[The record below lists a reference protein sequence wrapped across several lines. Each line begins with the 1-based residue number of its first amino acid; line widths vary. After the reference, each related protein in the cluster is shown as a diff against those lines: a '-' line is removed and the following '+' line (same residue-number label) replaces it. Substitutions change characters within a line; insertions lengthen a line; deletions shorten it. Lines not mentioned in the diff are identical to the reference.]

1 MNEIDMAWELLANE
15 DYRFINDHPLL
26 GKNII
31 LLTFGGSHAYGTN
44 VEGSDIDIRGITY
57 NPIESLL
64 GNEEFEQF
72 EDKNTDTVI
81 YGLNKMFKLLLQCNP
96 NTCEILGCKPEHYFE
111 LSKAGNMLLQNRK
124 IFLSKRAIYTF
135 GGYANA
141 QLRRLQNALA
151 RDVYPQEDKEK
162 HILGSITHAMDSIV
176 NKYHT
181 IDGEQIKYNFSN
193 DNGSLVHAYREY
205 NEKMQNMENFK
216 KFEYGGINL
225 YPDVSDREDMN
236 VEIFCDVVLHHYPLR
251 DYRNIW
257 SEINTI
263 VKDYEKLGKR
273 NNKKDDKHLN
283 KHAMHLIRLYLMC
296 LDILEKEEIVTYRTE
311 EHDLLMSIRN
321 GDYQKE
327 DHTYRSEFFEMVDE
341 YEKRLKYAAENTSL
355 PENPDYESAKELLI
369 DMNREHIRN
378 YENQKT
384 MEDWCNE

>member
-1 MNEIDMAWELLANE
+1 MENLNMAWELLANE
-15 DYRFINDHPLL
+15 DYKFIHDNPLL
-26 GKNII
+26 KNNII

-44 VEGSDIDIRGITY
+44 VEGSDTDIRGIVY

-72 EDKNTDTVI
+72 EDRKTDTVI
-81 YGLNKMFKLLLQCNP
+81 YGMNKMFKLLLQCNP
-96 NTCEILGCKPEHYFE
+96 NCIEILGCKPDHYFE
-111 LSKAGNMLLQNRK
+111 LSKAGKELLKNRK
-124 IFLSKRAIYTF
+124 VFLSKRAIYTF

-151 RDVYPQEDKEK
+151 RDAYPQEDKEK

-176 NKYHT
+176 NRYHT
-181 IDGEQIKYNFSN
+181 INGEPIKYNFSN

-205 NEKMQNMENFK
+205 NEKMQNMDGFK
-216 KFEYGGINL
+216 DFEYGGINL

-236 VEIFCDVVLHHYPLR
+236 VEIFCDVALHHYPLR

-257 SEINTI
+257 AEINTI

-273 NNKKDDKHLN
+273 NSKKDDKHLN

-296 LDILEKEEIVTYRTE
+296 LDILEKEEIITYRTE

-321 GDYQKE
+321 GEFQKE
-327 DHTYRSEFFEMVDE
+327 DHTYRPEFFEMVDE

-355 PENPDYESAKELLI
+355 PENPDYEAAKELLI

-378 YENQKT
+378 YENQRT
-384 MEDWCNE
+384 MEDW